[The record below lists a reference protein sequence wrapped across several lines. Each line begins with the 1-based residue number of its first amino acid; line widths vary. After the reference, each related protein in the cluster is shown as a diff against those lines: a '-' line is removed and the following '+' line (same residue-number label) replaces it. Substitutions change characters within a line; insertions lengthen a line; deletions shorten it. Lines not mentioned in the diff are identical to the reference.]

1 MGRGPPVLGG
11 PRFTNPIFAHTVA
24 AVVRNVVTALR
35 IYLTMM
41 VSLRSLDL
49 SMPANSFV
57 SAKARKVPFLQN
69 ILVET
74 LFVNVTILM

>member
-1 MGRGPPVLGG
+1 
-11 PRFTNPIFAHTVA
+11 
-24 AVVRNVVTALR
+24 
-35 IYLTMM
+35 MM

-49 SMPANSFV
+49 STLANSFV

-74 LFVNVTILM
+74 LFVNGTILVIKFL